1 MGGKSRQ
8 SIGSGLVR
16 ALADVAKVVAAHQ
29 GRAAVIGGIA
39 VIARGVPRLTR
50 DIDIAVAGND
60 ITSSVLAGELER
72 VGIQPRIAEA
82 IAFADENQVL
92 LMKHVESGVEI
103 DVSRAWLPFEI
114 EALEAAREETLAGVR
129 IAIAQPEDL
138 IIFKAVA
145 WRPVDQ
151 QDVERLLTLHG
162 ERIDLERIRRHVKEL
177 GDALEVD
184 RLRDLN
190 KAIERILPNRNEG

>member
-8 SIGSGLVR
+8 PIGSGLVR
-16 ALADVAKVVAAHQ
+16 ALADVAKVVTAHK

-72 VGIQPRIAEA
+72 VGIRPRIADA

-103 DVSRAWLPFEI
+103 DVARAWLPFEI
-114 EALEAAREETLAGVR
+114 EHSKRHQKKR
-129 IAIAQPEDL
+129 
-138 IIFKAVA
+138 
-145 WRPVDQ
+145 WRVFAS
-151 QDVERLLTLHG
+151 RS
-162 ERIDLERIRRHVKEL
+162 
-177 GDALEVD
+177 
-184 RLRDLN
+184 
-190 KAIERILPNRNEG
+190 RNPTI